1 VGSGVC
7 GLSAGGPRHRAPPPG
22 SEPHLRPAPLLRA
35 AVGPSRPA
43 RASRARTGKRCPLAA
58 WRGREEEVGRGPG
71 RGLGDRGYA
80 GDGGARWRVGSPR
93 AQLVRPGSRRLT
105 PTSEPGNGHPEA
117 GRSEPGPELPLG
129 LGTSSVRTTALRALA
144 GGDAWFLRPAA
155 GFGLRSQR
163 LGDLACTRPG
173 AGTRQALNRGA
184 GLRTRSTGLI
194 GLPGRGPG
202 LGCVPG
208 AVSPRCACWGGPAR
222 PPRPL

>member
-1 VGSGVC
+1 VECAGCQRAGLVTAPRLPVPSLTCAQRPCSERPSG
-7 GLSAGGPRHRAPPPG
+7 
-22 SEPHLRPAPLLRA
+22 RA
-35 AVGPSRPA
+35 APRVRAAPGRVSAVPWLRGGVG
-43 RASRARTGKRCPLAA
+43 
-58 WRGREEEVGRGPG
+58 EEEVGRGPG

-208 AVSPRCACWGGPAR
+208 AVSPRCACWGGTAR